1 MTACQLDL
9 SRTAPS
15 QTCNVHSII
24 HSTDTGAV
32 RPAGATWPVFPG
44 HRLRT
49 RRLRSWARGGDDHA
63 RHGRSS
69 GTRCAFVGT
78 GRVTVNASSLA
89 AHGRCLHHLLMPQAQ
104 RRAAGAGCRVGC
116 RCGVAPPAIPT
127 SWIPLAYRSA
137 CSPLGQS
144 HASDLQASPQLH
156 ICSATPGNL
165 YCSCAVHDR
174 PSRGVDGPSGSQSS
188 S

>member
-89 AHGRCLHHLLMPQAQ
+89 AHGRCLHHLLMPQVQ
-104 RRAAGAGCRVGC
+104 RRAAGCRVGC
-116 RCGVAPPAIPT
+116 RCPPPPCPRYQPVGFPP
-127 SWIPLAYRSA
+127 PLPLPGSQHYNSDANMRGMLPCLCLRPPRSLT
-137 CSPLGQS
+137 CLRSPGLLPAALLLRLGS
-144 HASDLQASPQLH
+144 
-156 ICSATPGNL
+156 GNL
-165 YCSCAVHDR
+165 
-174 PSRGVDGPSGSQSS
+174 
-188 S
+188 